1 MVVAALEDRK
11 LKKTMGDTYD
21 QYAAAVSM
29 LCQCSFNRLSRAGL
43 IFSLFF
49 YSSLFAGEPALQK
62 PIVYTDQENITGWVM
77 SEKLDGIRG
86 YWDGIRMYTRKGIP
100 LHPPPWFIENFPPFS
115 LDGELWSKRS
125 DFEFIQSVVLD
136 QTPGEGWEHI
146 TYNIF
151 EVPNEKGDFL
161 FRLNRA
167 RTWFE
172 AHKNTH
178 ARIIPQIRIKEKSDM
193 EEFLKEIESMEGE
206 GVILK
211 NPDISYHTGRSPH
224 ILKVKNF
231 QDMEGVVIGINKGKG
246 KYKNLMGSMTV
257 KLENGTTFKLGT
269 GFSDKIRHTPPQPGS
284 TVTFKYHGLTKNG
297 IPKFASFLRV
307 RQD

>member
-1 MVVAALEDRK
+1 
-11 LKKTMGDTYD
+11 
-21 QYAAAVSM
+21 M
-29 LCQCSFNRLSRAGL
+29 LILRMIKACSFHGLPRAGL
-43 IFSLFF
+43 ILSLFF

-62 PIVYTDQENITGWVM
+62 PQVYSHQEDITGWVM

-86 YWDGIRMYTRKGIP
+86 YWDGTRMYTRKGTP
-100 LHPPPWFIENFPPFS
+100 LHPPPWFIKNFPPFP
-115 LDGELWSKRS
+115 LDGELWSKRN

-136 QTPGEGWEHI
+136 LTPGEGWKRI

-151 EVPNEKGDFL
+151 EVPNAKGDF
-161 FRLNRA
+161 FSRLNRA
-167 RTWFE
+167 RTWFD
-172 AHKNTH
+172 AHKHTH

-193 EEFLKEIESMEGE
+193 EIFLKKIESMGGE
-206 GVILK
+206 GLILK
-211 NPDISYHTGRSPH
+211 NPRIGYHTGRSPH

-231 QDMEGVVIGINKGKG
+231 QDMEGVVVGLNKGKG
-246 KYKNLMGSMTV
+246 KYKNLMGSMTL
-257 KLENGTTFKLGT
+257 KLENGTLFKLGT
-269 GFSDKIRHTPPQPGS
+269 GFSDKLRHTPPHLGS